1 MGDKD
6 NAIKFTEVKY
16 TSRREMSNELG
27 IIVPEEMWKKIEAY
41 RQAFYTS
48 TSLKDVSDRNL
59 FLCLYPTFASKCV
72 NIDSKISRVVS
83 EVGKLADDEHDRF
96 RLEVIANQLKVLAN
110 HASIKIDDNRLRKL
124 LVSENPFDADEE
136 RLLNYYYALE
146 YIENRYVNNIDD
158 NFLADLYS
166 KVTGI
171 NELTYFYRDND
182 INDIDSISLVSRVYK
197 SAPAERI
204 ESMMNALFA
213 FIENDNLTVLN
224 KALSAYYYVSFVKP
238 FRDFNDE
245 IAILI
250 AKSVLAHFS
259 TGKDAVLLPLENL
272 LIQKPDAL
280 RKMQQEV
287 LNSADLT
294 YFVSPNAF
302 RLDKEIDDVLDLLR
316 DYSIKDLKKDFYR
329 LDEEPVKEE
338 VPVKEQKPEPI
349 PAPAPVIEK
358 PVEIVKEVKI
368 EEKIIEKPTKVEE
381 EIPASIPQGLAV
393 DFIPSKIDEKEA
405 QRLEEHL
412 LETDYNLKKG
422 EAKFYARHCTL
433 GMYYTIEQYR
443 KCVKCVYE
451 TARTSMDHL
460 AKLGYYNKTQ
470 VGKKF
475 VYTPVKRK

>member
-1 MGDKD
+1 M
-6 NAIKFTEVKY
+6 
-16 TSRREMSNELG
+16 
-27 IIVPEEMWKKIEAY
+27 
-41 RQAFYTS
+41 
-48 TSLKDVSDRNL
+48 
-59 FLCLYPTFASKCV
+59 
-72 NIDSKISRVVS
+72 
-83 EVGKLADDEHDRF
+83 
-96 RLEVIANQLKVLAN
+96 
-110 HASIKIDDNRLRKL
+110 
-124 LVSENPFDADEE
+124 
-136 RLLNYYYALE
+136 
-146 YIENRYVNNIDD
+146 
-158 NFLADLYS
+158 
-166 KVTGI
+166 
-171 NELTYFYRDND
+171 
-182 INDIDSISLVSRVYK
+182 
-197 SAPAERI
+197 
-204 ESMMNALFA
+204 
-213 FIENDNLTVLN
+213 
-224 KALSAYYYVSFVKP
+224 
-238 FRDFNDE
+238 
-245 IAILI
+245 
-250 AKSVLAHFS
+250 
-259 TGKDAVLLPLENL
+259 
-272 LIQKPDAL
+272 
-280 RKMQQEV
+280 
-287 LNSADLT
+287 
-294 YFVSPNAF
+294 
-302 RLDKEIDDVLDLLR
+302 LR

-329 LDEEPVKEE
+329 LDEEPFKEE
-338 VPVKEQKPEPI
+338 VPVKEEKPESI